1 MVFTRDQLRRSS
13 RIASQQKETHYFG
26 KDYPRRSQRI
36 AHRAP
41 LNYNE
46 TALMGGFFKTVEAE
60 ADKKFAVY
68 GTAKTPKIVTFKT
81 GNTVTFKSSS
91 HSEPQR
97 RSSRLAQRARDGLN
111 INFALYRDFV
121 EADGWTS
128 HKKDPTYKETAA
140 DLAQETFDLA
150 EEDNVVILQEEA
162 ALAPRRRSARIAAK
176 YGASI

>member
-13 RIASQQKETHYFG
+13 RIASQEKETHYFG

-36 AHRAP
+36 AHRTP

-81 GNTVTFKSSS
+81 GS
-91 HSEPQR
+91 HSEPER

-111 INFALYRDFV
+111 INFAVYRDFV

-162 ALAPRRRSARIAAK
+162 ALAPRRRSARIASK
-176 YGASI
+176 YGASM